1 MVLDKHKAYQSLRKK
16 GFVDSDK
23 RSDDHKYLEYY
34 LRGKLVLYT
43 KVSHSSN
50 KDLDG
55 YLIKQMS
62 KQCKLTKDQFADL
75 VSCPMS
81 KDEYLNILM
90 SKESLL

>member
-50 KDLDG
+50 KDLDD
-55 YLIKQMS
+55 YLIK
-62 KQCKLTKDQFADL
+62 QFADL